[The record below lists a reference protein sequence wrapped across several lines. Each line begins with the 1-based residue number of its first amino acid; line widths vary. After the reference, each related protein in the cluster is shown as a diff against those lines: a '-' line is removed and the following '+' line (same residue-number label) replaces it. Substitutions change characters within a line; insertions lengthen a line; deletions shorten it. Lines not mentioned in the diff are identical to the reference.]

1 LFKMLGILVLLGSFI
16 GGWLLLDFQGVT
28 KKPLLTEAN
37 AQRSII
43 IHPGTSLND
52 LVDALHQ
59 NNIIQQPVYFKLL
72 ARWQGYATKIKAGE
86 YLVTTGM
93 TAEDLLKMV
102 VDGKVIQHSFTI
114 IEGWTFKQLR
124 ASLSENENIISTI
137 NTLTDTEV
145 MTALGH
151 EGEHPEGRF
160 NPDTYHFPGGTTDLK
175 FLARAFKETENYL
188 EQAWEKRDKNL
199 PLNTPYEALIL
210 ASIVERE
217 TAVVD
222 ERAQIAGVFVRRLKE
237 NMRLQTD
244 PTVIYGMGD
253 RYNGNITRADLKR
266 DTPYNTYTRKGL
278 PPTPIALASKQAI
291 DAVLHPEIGNSLYFV
306 AMGEG
311 RHYFSSTLK
320 EHNKAVREY
329 QILKPRRERAAQ
341 RRNQEKMP

>member
-1 LFKMLGILVLLGSFI
+1 MFKLLGILVLLGSFI
-16 GGWLLLDFQGVT
+16 GGWLMLDFQSFT
-28 KKPLLTEAN
+28 KTPLLTEAN
-37 AQRSII
+37 TQRSII
-43 IHPGTSLND
+43 IHPGTGLNE
-52 LVDALHQ
+52 LADALHQ
-59 NNIIQQPVYFKLL
+59 NKIIYQPAYFKLL
-72 ARWQGYATKIKAGE
+72 ARWQGYATKIQAGE

-93 TAEDLLKMV
+93 TAEDLLKKLV
-102 VDGKVIQHSFTI
+102 NGKVVQHAFTI

-124 ASLSENENIISTI
+124 IFLSENKNIIPTI
-137 NTLTDTEV
+137 NTLTDAEI

-188 EQAWEKRDKNL
+188 EKAWEQRDKNL
-199 PLNTPYEALIL
+199 PLKTPYEALIL

-217 TAVVD
+217 TAVVN
-222 ERAQIAGVFVRRLKE
+222 ERAQIAGVFVRRLNK

-291 DAVLHPEIGNSLYFV
+291 DAVLHPKDGKSLYFV
-306 AMGEG
+306 AMGDG

-341 RRNQEKMP
+341 RKSQEKSL

>member
-1 LFKMLGILVLLGSFI
+1 MFKMLGILVLLGSFI
-16 GGWLLLDFQGVT
+16 GGWLMLDFQEFS
-28 KKPLLTEAN
+28 KMPLLTEAKT
-37 AQRSII
+37 QRSII
-43 IHPGTSLND
+43 IHPGTGLND
-52 LVDALHQ
+52 LADALYQ
-59 NNIIQQPVYFKLL
+59 NKIIQQPTYFKLL

-86 YLVTTGM
+86 YRVTTGM
-93 TAEDLLKMV
+93 TAEELLKIV
-102 VDGKVIQHSFTI
+102 VDGKVVQHSFTI

-137 NTLTDTEV
+137 NTLTDTEI
-145 MTALGH
+145 MTALGY

-175 FLARAFKETENYL
+175 FLARAFKETERYL
-188 EQAWEKRDKNL
+188 EQAWKNRDKNL

-341 RRNQEKMP
+341 RKSEEGTL